1 MLKKTHTKTTK
12 YHKTTT
18 KNTFRNVIK
27 EDINERHKET
37 QNGYRDTKRDRG
49 QQQRD
54 TKQSQRHKM
63 FTTTHEM
70 TTEWHKMTTE
80 GDTQVQQRDV
90 KRLQSDAK
98 RSQTQNVD
106 SHCTITKWH
115 KRSTKSNTVTTQR
128 HTRRPQRLTLS
139 QGDLLCAVD
148 ILCPLTASSWLT
160 FMKLAETLVSFSFPL
175 FAAPACELWI
185 HINTGGHRE
194 HGAGVGAV
202 PLWVHS
208 EGRAPRVHR
217 A

>member
-1 MLKKTHTKTTK
+1 MATETQ
-12 YHKTTT
+12 
-18 KNTFRNVIK
+18 K
-27 EDINERHKET
+27 ETEGNNRET
-37 QNGYRDTKRDRG
+37 QNNHRDTKCS
-49 QQQRD
+49 QQLMKWQQSD
-54 TKQSQRHKM
+54 TKWLQRE
-63 FTTTHEM
+63 TLT
-70 TTEWHKMTTE
+70 
-80 GDTQVQQRDV
+80 VQQRDV